1 MPDLEVGIR
10 RMTTD
15 RHELTVAELFVGD
28 SNVEQQLANSGD
40 TEDLLEI
47 HL

>member
-15 RHELTVAELFVGD
+15 RNELTLAELFVGD

-40 TEDLLEI
+40 TIDLLEI
-47 HL
+47 H